1 MFCLLLSG
9 TFGDNFNYNL
19 LRIYIAQNV
28 QKISECRKP
37 CVLGA
42 SEMIALIFFRLFSP
56 YFQVFLETTLEIP

>member
-1 MFCLLLSG
+1 MFK
-9 TFGDNFNYNL
+9 
-19 LRIYIAQNV
+19 
-28 QKISECRKP
+28 KISECRKP